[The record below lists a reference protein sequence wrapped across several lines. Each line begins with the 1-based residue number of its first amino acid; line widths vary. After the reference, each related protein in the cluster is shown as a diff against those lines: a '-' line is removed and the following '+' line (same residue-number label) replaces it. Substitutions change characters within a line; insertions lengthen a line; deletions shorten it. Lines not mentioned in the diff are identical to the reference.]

1 MTKGPLAL
9 VPVWFSHGVKH
20 LMLPGS
26 RAKLK
31 MGHHRFKKEAFVAMA
46 PLVSK
51 QPDRLV
57 LRNCSLFL
65 LSQLFLLGSNVP
77 RPGSL
82 FQQQQVIARLSLRL
96 SPRLLLDENNL
107 IKKGK
112 ERGTWDKNASTWKKR
127 KKEGRHQKKRRT
139 KKGPMAPFAPPLF
152 RAFCASS
159 FFFLSAC
166 RGAPSAGWLR
176 SRQDSFC
183 CGPSL
188 GLLLLFSTLFLCFLL
203 RPFCGFCGLHGGAL
217 TVCCFFFL
225 CVSSASAVWASRL
238 WWTGFSTSQA
248 CTWGSQL
255 SALASVGA
263 SRCAS
268 PLPLSGFVAGG
279 LRPAPAAP
287 LALRRFRATA
297 GLESKALAAPGST
310 ALAKRKV
317 MSKQDV
323 LSYSDASSL

>member
-1 MTKGPLAL
+1 
-9 VPVWFSHGVKH
+9 
-20 LMLPGS
+20 
-26 RAKLK
+26 
-31 MGHHRFKKEAFVAMA
+31 
-46 PLVSK
+46 
-51 QPDRLV
+51 
-57 LRNCSLFL
+57 
-65 LSQLFLLGSNVP
+65 
-77 RPGSL
+77 
-82 FQQQQVIARLSLRL
+82 
-96 SPRLLLDENNL
+96 
-107 IKKGK
+107 
-112 ERGTWDKNASTWKKR
+112 
-127 KKEGRHQKKRRT
+127 
-139 KKGPMAPFAPPLF
+139 MAPFAPPLF

-176 SRQDSFC
+176 SRHDSFC

-188 GLLLLFSTLFLCFLL
+188 GLLLFFSTLFLCFLL

-279 LRPAPAAP
+279 LRPGEKEGDVQAARIKLLGRFLTLSLPEDPANDHGIEEGGLGGEGLSLSFKLLIRLGNDKP
-287 LALRRFRATA
+287 ILRT
-297 GLESKALAAPGST
+297 
-310 ALAKRKV
+310 
-317 MSKQDV
+317 
-323 LSYSDASSL
+323 Y